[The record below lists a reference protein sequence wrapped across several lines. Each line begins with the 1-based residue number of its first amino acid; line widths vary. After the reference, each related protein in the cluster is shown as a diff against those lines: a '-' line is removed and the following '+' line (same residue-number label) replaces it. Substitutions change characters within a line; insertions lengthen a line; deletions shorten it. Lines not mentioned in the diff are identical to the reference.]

1 MSRLFWVM
9 IALLFAAPVSVHAA
23 DPAQERAKN
32 FFVQGSKD
40 FAEGHFAR
48 ALDAF
53 EQANAIKPHPIML
66 KNIAKTHEA
75 MKDLTRAVAWYEKYL
90 ATGPS
95 DSAGVAAT
103 IARLKT
109 LMAKWSRLTLIT
121 TPGGAAIWVGSREN
135 RPRGKT
141 PDTLVIEPGQRT
153 LVIALSGY
161 EIVERTLTLAP
172 GQAMTLPPISLA
184 KLRPQLAVT
193 SQPVGAQV
201 FVDGAATPAGRTPF
215 TLPLAEGDHTLR
227 FEAAGYRPSKQ
238 TVTLTGA
245 HVQAP
250 LRTAAQL
257 QVGKAP
263 GELVIELDRGEV
275 FIDGQSVGKAPLQA
289 PIELDEGMHPIEVRG
304 GGEVYREMVS
314 ITSGETTTTTIN
326 IEGGGGGGSSIG
338 QGTVGWILIGTGSAV
353 VLGGIVTSFLA
364 LGADGDLQDCRGD
377 AACAFTE
384 RESVLAEDVR
394 SNALTTDILMGVGIA
409 IAATGTVLYLLAD
422 DAPTRQPATQV
433 PAVSVMPLRGGGAA
447 AVGRFEF

>member
-9 IALLFAAPVSVHAA
+9 IALLWAAPISAQAA

-40 FAEGHFAR
+40 FAEGRFAR

-66 KNIAKTHEA
+66 KNIAKTYEA
-75 MKDLTRAVAWYEKYL
+75 MKDLTRAVGWYEKYL

-95 DSAGVAAT
+95 DSTGVTAT

-109 LMAKWSRLTLIT
+109 LIAKWSRLTLVT
-121 TPGGAAIWVGSREN
+121 TPGGATIWVGSREN

-141 PDTLVIEPGQRT
+141 PDTLVIQPGQRT
-153 LVIALSGY
+153 LVIALPGY
-161 EIVERTLTLAP
+161 EVVERTLTLAP
-172 GQAMTLPPISLA
+172 AQALTMPPIA
-184 KLRPQLAVT
+184 MVKLRPRLVVT
-193 SQPVGAQV
+193 SEPMGAQV

-215 TLPLAEGDHTLR
+215 TVPLTQGDHTLR
-227 FEAAGYRPSKQ
+227 FEAAGYRPTKQ
-238 TVTLTGA
+238 TVTLTDA

-250 LRTAAQL
+250 LRTAAKL
-257 QVGKAP
+257 QEGKAP

-275 FIDGQSVGKAPLQA
+275 FIDGRSVGKAPLQA

-326 IEGGGGGGSSIG
+326 IEGGGGSSIS

-384 RESVLAEDVR
+384 RESVLADDVR
-394 SNALTTDILMGVGIA
+394 SSALTTDILMGVGVA

-433 PAVSVMPLRGGGAA
+433 PAISVTPLRGGGAA